1 MGAAKGGNIS
11 KKNDHRRKRR
21 STGGD
26 LETMQKRPIEF
37 LRSHPEA
44 FWSMGRKKGGPLRTR
59 KRAHHDFG
67 GFIEDAGRA
76 IMNTA
81 PMWLP
86 FLLKKGGSVDK

>member
-1 MGAAKGGNIS
+1 
-11 KKNDHRRKRR
+11 
-21 STGGD
+21 
-26 LETMQKRPIEF
+26 
-37 LRSHPEA
+37 
-44 FWSMGRKKGGPLRTR
+44 MGRKKGGPLRTR